1 MKAGSSRQE
10 RTPALL
16 TGEPRGATVRT
27 TMPTELYS
35 LARAD
40 FLALL
45 DHDTGVAQA
54 VRETIAARRQ
64 ALAEAARAAD
74 PSEEA
79 AAETRRGA

>member
-1 MKAGSSRQE
+1 VVVTE
-10 RTPALL
+10 RGLERRISLLNDGDFFGEMALL
-16 TGEPRGATVRT
+16 AGEPRAATVRT

-45 DHDTGVAQA
+45 DHDAGVAEA

-64 ALAEAARAAD
+64 ALAEAR
-74 PSEEA
+74 
-79 AAETRRGA
+79 